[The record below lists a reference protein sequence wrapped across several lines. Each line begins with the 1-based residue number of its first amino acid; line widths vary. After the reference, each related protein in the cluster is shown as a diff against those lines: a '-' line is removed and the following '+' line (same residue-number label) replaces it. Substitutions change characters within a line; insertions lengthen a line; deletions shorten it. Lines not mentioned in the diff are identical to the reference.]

1 VRKARSHSMHKLII
15 PFIALAGTLS
25 LGFSSHAIIV
35 RHDVRADSYEVKVVT
50 YPAVFYLEQQG
61 RRRVCAATV
70 IHPRWAISAA
80 HCLEE
85 TSLAS
90 TVENRRRFAVT
101 VAGKTR
107 EIDAAIIHPDF
118 DMTAQS
124 DVDLVLLRFREAS
137 SFPVP
142 YPLQQDPDE
151 LGATVRLVG
160 WGYFGLGT
168 SGRQFD
174 DGKLRMATNVIE
186 QAGSRLQLK
195 FDDPRRVD
203 DSPLAL
209 EGMPSLG
216 DSGGPALIETGSG
229 LVLAGVA
236 VGEIMGSDYSEE
248 TQGKYGSVAVYER
261 LSLHIDWIETV
272 IGSRLPFDS

>member
-1 VRKARSHSMHKLII
+1 MRAAKSYRLQPIYWLLL
-15 PFIALAGTLS
+15 FLAVFTGLK
-25 LGFSSHAIIV
+25 FSSHAIIV
-35 RHDVRADSYEVKVVT
+35 RHDVRADSYEINAAA

-80 HCLEE
+80 HCLAE

-90 TVENRRRFAVT
+90 TVENRRRFAVKI
-101 VAGKTR
+101 AGKTR

-118 DMTAQS
+118 DMTASS

-137 SFPVP
+137 STPVP
-142 YPLQQDPDE
+142 YPLQQKSTE
-151 LGATVRLVG
+151 LGATVRLIG
-160 WGYFGLGT
+160 WGYFGIGT
-168 SGRQFD
+168 NGRQFD
-174 DGKLRMATNVIE
+174 DGKLRMAKNVVE
-186 QAGSRLQLK
+186 LASLRLRIK
-195 FDDPRRVD
+195 FDDPRLAG
-203 DSPLAL
+203 DSPLNL

-216 DSGGPALIETGSG
+216 DSGGPALLESDTG

-236 VGEIMGSDYSEE
+236 VGEIQGPDYSEE

-261 LSLHIDWIETV
+261 LSLHIDWIESV
-272 IGSRLPFDS
+272 IGSKLPFDS

>member
-1 VRKARSHSMHKLII
+1 MRKATRLRISRLGR
-15 PFIALAGTLS
+15 PFIALAGALS

-35 RHDVRADSYEVKVVT
+35 RHDVRADSYEVNAAT

-90 TVENRRRFAVT
+90 TVENRRRFAVK

-107 EIDAAIIHPDF
+107 EIDVAIIHPNF
-118 DMTAQS
+118 DMTAKS

-142 YPLQQDPDE
+142 YPIQQDATE

-168 SGRQFD
+168 NGRQFD
-174 DGKLRMATNVIE
+174 DGKVRMAKNVVE
-186 QAGSRLQLK
+186 QADSRLQLK
-195 FDDPRRVD
+195 FDDPRRSD
-203 DSPLAL
+203 ESPLAL

-216 DSGGPALIETGSG
+216 DSGGPALLETGSG

-236 VGEIMGSDYSEE
+236 VGEIMGPDYSEE

-272 IGSRLPFDS
+272 IGSTLPFDS